1 MILLLLASINNFSQS
16 VILDSVTAKKVIV
29 ELIEGDYCKLEL
41 EQYKSIVSLTERK
54 VDLQGIIVRSQEDLI
69 DQQKK
74 SIKKL
79 ENKNTFWKVA
89 AIVSATV
96 TGVLLVK

>member
-1 MILLLLASINNFSQS
+1 
-16 VILDSVTAKKVIV
+16 
-29 ELIEGDYCKLEL
+29 LIEGDYCKLEL

>member
-1 MILLLLASINNFSQS
+1 LILLLLASINNFSQS